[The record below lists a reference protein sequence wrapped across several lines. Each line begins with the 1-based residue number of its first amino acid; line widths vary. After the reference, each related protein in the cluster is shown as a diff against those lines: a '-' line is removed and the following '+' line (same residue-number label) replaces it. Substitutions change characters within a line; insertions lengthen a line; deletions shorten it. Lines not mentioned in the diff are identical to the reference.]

1 MDETPE
7 QRRQFPTD
15 FPPEELSKWRIAMT
29 ILLAL
34 FLLLYYLHAPV
45 LRAYG
50 EWLLH
55 RDEPRQAD
63 LIVVLG
69 GSPVI
74 RTLAAADYYHRKL
87 APSIYLSRGYLAGA
101 GLVENIDLTNTG
113 EWGLARAVLVAKGV
127 PDEKIY
133 LDPAFVLNTMAEA
146 ERFKV
151 YLESHPVKSIILV
164 TSEFHSGR
172 AYALWRRILPE
183 EVAII
188 SLPSQYAPFNP
199 EDWWKHRETAKAGF
213 LEFLKIVFN
222 FLESE
227 ANGENKE

>member
-7 QRRQFPTD
+7 EIRQFPAET
-15 FPPEELSKWRIAMT
+15 PPETLSKWRSALT
-29 ILLAL
+29 VVLVLLL
-34 FLLLYYLHAPV
+34 FLFYLYEPV

-50 EWLLH
+50 EWLVH

-74 RTLAAADYYHRKL
+74 RTLAAVDYYHREL
-87 APSIYLSRGYLAGA
+87 APAIYVSRGNLAGA
-101 GLVENIDLTNTG
+101 DLVEDLDLTNTG
-113 EWGLARAVLVAKGV
+113 EWGLARALLVAKGV
-127 PDEKIY
+127 PEEKIH
-133 LDPAFVLNTMAEA
+133 LDAVFVPSTMAEA

-151 YLESHPVKSIILV
+151 YLESNPVKSIILV

-172 AYALWRRILPE
+172 AYALWRSILPE

-188 SLPSQYAPFNP
+188 SLPSRYDPFDP
-199 EDWWKHRETAKAGF
+199 EDWWKSRETAKAGF
-213 LEFLKIVFN
+213 LEFLKIIFN
-222 FLESE
+222 LVESKAKRE
-227 ANGENKE
+227 